1 MKENLKNIQ
10 PFFITFAIFA
20 VIYIICSC
28 VCSDYFYFDLPTSRH
43 GSHEIQE
50 IKKANIE
57 ASKIYFQRLPIFASI
72 PTLLYL
78 LVYKLTRK
86 YKNNILEQDTVTV
99 LVYFGRT
106 IDNDNWIEFARVVR
120 AVPGRLPQS
129 KMIEIA
135 NSLYDKRTLHEVRFY
150 EGSIKEEPYAVYK
163 DGKIQMK

>member
-99 LVYFGRT
+99 KVRYNIALVYERKVIVG
-106 IDNDNWIEFARVVR
+106 VVEGT
-120 AVPGRLPQS
+120 VPGRLTQS
-129 KMIEIA
+129 RMIEIA
-135 NSLYDKRTLHEVRFY
+135 DSLNVKNLYEIRFCDSTNP
-150 EGSIKEEPYAVYK
+150 GKPYAVYK